1 VPVANCPSCGGPIDF
16 KIGSSVVVIC
26 DFCHSVVARGDVA
39 PELIGK
45 VGTLVDTGSPL
56 RRDLPGMYRKVG
68 FRLTGRTQMRHSMG
82 GVWDEWYAAFD
93 DGRWG
98 WIAEA
103 QGRYYVTFK
112 AEATDLPPS
121 GALNPGDTYR
131 DLVVDETGSA
141 TVIAGEGE
149 IPWRVEPNAEYEYA
163 DLSGPNDRFATID
176 YSEDT
181 PLLFAGEQA
190 TLEALG
196 IDIRLEAG
204 RTTRVK
210 AVRLNCT
217 NCGGPLDLVAP
228 DQAERIICPNCGGIH
243 DVAEGNLQFLRALG
257 TKGPKPLIPLG
268 TKGKLDEKN
277 LIVAGFLQRSVTEDD
292 EKFYWHE
299 YLVFEPA
306 TKGFHWLIESDG
318 HWSFASAI
326 SSAEVDDPNRNGA
339 AKTVTYKKQIFK
351 IFADA
356 QATVEYVV
364 GEFTWRV
371 EVGEMTRA
379 VDYIA
384 PPLGISKESTGSKKS
399 KEIDYTVAHYVTRDA
414 IEAAFNVK
422 GLPRPTGV
430 GMIQPYEGVNAGGVW
445 SKLLL
450 GLIVMAILLALT
462 RPRHIVSNEIYQFD
476 QPETAP
482 TWGAD
487 TTPPNTTGKEKSR
500 VIFTKPFQLAGGR
513 NLEVIGYSDIHNAWV
528 YVGGDIVNSETGQIE
543 SFDLPLEYWEGYD
556 GGEHW
561 SEGSKGR
568 TVYIPALP
576 AGTYTMRLEGQWEGD
591 TRPNA
596 QVELKEGVFR
606 WSHFWLALLLLSIPA
621 VLFNFRRAAFEGRR
635 WSEAGFTQ
643 VGTRKGESTD
653 ESPPVRH
660 GRLPP

>member
-1 VPVANCPSCGGPIDF
+1 MPVANCPSCGGPVDF

-26 DFCHSVVARGDVA
+26 DFCHSVVARGDVS

-68 FRLTGRTQMRHSMG
+68 FRLSGRTQMRHSMG

-112 AEATDLPPS
+112 TEAADLPPS
-121 GALNPGDTYR
+121 GALNPGDTFR

-176 YSEDT
+176 YSEET
-181 PLLFAGEQA
+181 PLFFGGEVT

-196 IDIRLEAG
+196 IDVHLEAG
-204 RTTRVK
+204 RTTRIK
-210 AVRLNCT
+210 AERLNCS
-217 NCGGPLDLVAP
+217 NCGGPLNLVAP
-228 DQAERIICPNCGGIH
+228 DQAERIICPNCGGVH
-243 DVAEGNLQFLRALG
+243 DVSDGNLQYLHALSA
-257 TKGPKPLIPLG
+257 KGPKPLIPLG
-268 TKGKLDEKN
+268 TKGKLDEKE
-277 LIVAGFLQRSVTEDD
+277 LIVAGFLQRSVTEDG
-292 EKFYWHE
+292 EKYYWHE

-326 SSAEVDDPNRNGA
+326 SSAEVKDTNRNGA
-339 AKTVTYKKQIFK
+339 AKTISYKEQTFRVY
-351 IFADA
+351 ADD
-356 QATVEYVV
+356 QAKVEYVV
-364 GEFTWRV
+364 GEFYWKV
-371 EVGEMTRA
+371 EVGESARA
-379 VDYIA
+379 VDFIA
-384 PPLGISKESTGSKKS
+384 PPLGISKEITGGRKS
-399 KEIDYTVAHYVTRDA
+399 KEIDYTLAHYVKREA
-414 IEAAFNVK
+414 IEAAFSVK
-422 GLPRPTGV
+422 GLPHPSSV
-430 GMIQPYEGVNAGGVW
+430 GMIQPYEGVDIGGVL

-450 GLIVMAILLALT
+450 GLIVMALLLAIT

-487 TTPPNTTGKEKSR
+487 TTPPDLTAKERSR
-500 VIFTKPFQLAGGR
+500 VIFTKPFQLSGGK
-513 NLEVIGYSDIHNAWV
+513 NLEVIGDANLNNEWV
-528 YVGGDIVNSETGQIE
+528 YVGGDIVNDTTGQIE

-556 GGEHW
+556 DGEHW
-561 SEGSKGR
+561 SEGSKSR
-568 TVYIPALP
+568 SVYIPALP
-576 AGTYTMRLEGQWEGD
+576 AGSYTMRLEAQWEGN
-591 TRPNA
+591 TRPSV
-596 QVELKEGVFR
+596 QVELKEGMFR
-606 WSHFWLALLLLSIPA
+606 WPHFWLAFVLIIVPAMLL
-621 VLFNFRRAAFEGRR
+621 NFRRGAFESRR
-635 WSEAGFTQ
+635 WSNAGFTAA
-643 VGTRKGESTD
+643 GTRTGGSE
-653 ESPPVRH
+653 EAEPEHPH